1 MIKNTEPINLV
12 EIQDILDKTKENEGE
27 LLGFVKKFTKLK
39 QTQSKDLRNKIEA
52 LDLIKIDEKHINK
65 LIELLPKNK
74 EDINQI
80 FSDVSLNEDEIQK
93 LLDTIKEFN

>member
-1 MIKNTEPINLV
+1 MIRNIEPINLV

-39 QTQSKDLRNKIEA
+39 PTQSKDLRNKIEA